1 MDWERQLSVLMEIL
15 PKTDF
20 QNMAIVDTDG
30 NVNFADGSNGNIKD
44 RPHFQK
50 AIAGESN
57 VSAGAIISTV
67 TGDTNF
73 SYCVTVE
80 DNDEMGVVLVVDRD
94 VRFII
99 GV

>member
-57 VSAGAIISTV
+57 VSEGAIISTV
-67 TGDTNF
+67 TGDTIF
-73 SYCVTVE
+73 SYCVPTDDKGKVV
-80 DNDEMGVVLVVDRD
+80 GVLIEEKGE
-94 VRFII
+94 II
-99 GV
+99 LR